1 MLRMMRHQMLQSIK
15 LYNQL
20 ANHKLFNKT
29 INFDLKRI
37 KLVLKKLNHP
47 EKKLKNVIN
56 FLGSSGKF
64 TTLHSI
70 KSFIE
75 ANNQT
80 ATAYIS
86 PSLKDIKERF
96 WMGERY
102 LTHQEIKQ
110 SIKLIEKV
118 RVPLTIFEVLTVIYI
133 MNASKQNVDYHLVEA
148 GALFAK
154 DSTNVFYF
162 PLAQVVVNINKQHLN
177 FLDKNK
183 KTLDEVIYQKVG
195 FLSNFTRIYVGKQ
208 ETNVLK
214 KIKKNLIKNRSEIN
228 YSNTWKLI
236 KKNKQYFYQDNK
248 NRIILNSKN
257 IHSKGILDNLCHAIK
272 IALDL
277 KISKRIIKK
286 TIPKITL
293 EGRFHY
299 LNKGKIKNRL
309 HKNEKILLDGAHA
322 ETDAKNLSN
331 YLKSIK
337 VPKYGIWA
345 MMKNKEPDLFIKKF
359 KNIFK
364 KIITIPIE
372 NEKGTMN
379 TNKLYQIA
387 LKNKLTAD
395 KANSFNEALKKISS
409 KKKKLIVCFGS
420 LYNVGNILNKN

>member
-1 MLRMMRHQMLQSIK
+1 MSQSIS
-15 LYNQL
+15 LYKQL

-29 INFDLKRI
+29 INFNLTRI

-64 TTLHSI
+64 TTLNSI

-102 LTHQEIKQ
+102 LTHQEIKR
-110 SIKLIEKV
+110 SIKLIEEIK
-118 RVPLTIFEVLTVIYI
+118 VPLTIFEVLTVIYI

-154 DSTNVFYF
+154 DSTNVFDF
-162 PLAQVVVNINKQHLN
+162 PLAQVIVNINKQHLN

-183 KTLDEVIYQKVG
+183 KTLNEVIYQKVG
-195 FLSNFTRIYVGKQ
+195 FLSNFTRIYVGRQKP
-208 ETNVLK
+208 NVLK
-214 KIKKNLIKNRSEIN
+214 KIKINLKKNRSKIN
-228 YSNTWKLI
+228 YPNTWKLV
-236 KKNKQYFYQDNK
+236 KKNRKYFYQDNK
-248 NRIILNSKN
+248 NKIILNSKN
-257 IHSKGILDNLCHAIK
+257 IHSKGLLENLCHAIK

-277 KISKRIIKK
+277 KINKKVIRK
-286 TIPKITL
+286 TIPKIIF
-293 EGRFHY
+293 EGRFQY
-299 LNKGKIKNRL
+299 LSSGKIKNKL
-309 HKNEKILLDGAHA
+309 HENEKIMLDGAHA
-322 ETDAKNLSN
+322 EVDAKNLSD
-331 YLKSIK
+331 YLRSIK
-337 VPKYGIWA
+337 IPKYGIWA
-345 MMKNKEPDLFIKKF
+345 MMKNKEPDLFIKQF

-372 NEKGTMN
+372 NEKGTLN
-379 TNKLYQIA
+379 NNKLYQIA
-387 LKNKLTAD
+387 LKNNITVN
-395 KANSFNEALKKISS
+395 KANNFNEALKKISS
-409 KKKKLIVCFGS
+409 KEKKLIVCFGS
-420 LYNVGNILNKN
+420 LYNAGNILNKN